1 MAMYIL
7 SLINFL
13 INGKFEVQSFDPNYE
28 DQNELIIDEHEDI
41 SPKKLP
47 IDVKNWNVLSQ
58 KIWKLEKLFKF
69 PCCELYR
76 LFNKANRNTF
86 ISVS

>member
-28 DQNELIIDEHEDI
+28 DQNELIIDKHEI
-41 SPKKLP
+41 SPKKLSV
-47 IDVKNWNVLSQ
+47 DVKN
-58 KIWKLEKLFKF
+58 
-69 PCCELYR
+69 
-76 LFNKANRNTF
+76 
-86 ISVS
+86 

>member
-13 INGKFEVQSFDPNYE
+13 INGKFEVQSFDPNYG
-28 DQNELIIDEHEDI
+28 DQNDLIIKDHEDI

-47 IDVKNWNVLSQ
+47 ISE
-58 KIWKLEKLFKF
+58 KIEK
-69 PCCELYR
+69 
-76 LFNKANRNTF
+76 
-86 ISVS
+86 

>member
-1 MAMYIL
+1 MSDRKILNFPHCVQVTGFITDPSPGDPEKWRIVFFIPMAMYIL

-28 DQNELIIDEHEDI
+28 DQNELIDEHEI

-47 IDVKNWNVLSQ
+47 IDVKN
-58 KIWKLEKLFKF
+58 
-69 PCCELYR
+69 
-76 LFNKANRNTF
+76 
-86 ISVS
+86 

>member
-47 IDVKNWNVLSQ
+47 IDVKN
-58 KIWKLEKLFKF
+58 
-69 PCCELYR
+69 
-76 LFNKANRNTF
+76 
-86 ISVS
+86 